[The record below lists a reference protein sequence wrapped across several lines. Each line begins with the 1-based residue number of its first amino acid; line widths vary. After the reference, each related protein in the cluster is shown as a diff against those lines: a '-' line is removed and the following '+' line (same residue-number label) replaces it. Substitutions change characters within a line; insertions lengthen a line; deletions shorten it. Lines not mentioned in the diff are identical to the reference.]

1 MQQSLASRRKSP
13 GTNCTVSLTWSPHA
27 SIILLGSCYVLCFM
41 GDYFVS
47 QYSKPFYLKLDDI
60 SRFEPRMHFWPE
72 F

>member
-47 QYSKPFYLKLDDI
+47 QHSKSFYLKLYDV
-60 SRFEPRMHFWPE
+60 SGSEPGMHLRSE
-72 F
+72 L